1 MEWEFVAGGIESP
14 HVRKLLKDWTADEK
28 ALPTLAICGNSAPEN
43 VAAAL
48 YLPQPL
54 YDRQVPI
61 FVYQKETATILEIA
75 RRSSRYRSVYP
86 FGMMC
91 ESYDATLKQRIR
103 KAKRINYVYNHFTDA
118 KKAAKKAADELNEKF
133 DFKTFAAGFEIAD
146 WPDDKIDKYWND
158 QSLAFQWS
166 NIYAANAI
174 PAKLRSLGI
183 DPRQTP
189 LAGYRSLPS
198 ASAGRAGGGDGGP
211 CGTQPLERG
220 AAADGLPSGHH
231 SRTGAGERR
240 RRI

>member
-1 MEWEFVAGGIESP
+1 MGNSSQEASNRP
-14 HVRKLLKDWTADEK
+14 RAQTAQRLDGRRK

-146 WPDDKIDKYWND
+146 WPDDKIDQYWND

-183 DPRQTP
+183 DPAVRIRWT
-189 LAGYRSLPS
+189 
-198 ASAGRAGGGDGGP
+198 GREWNGGP

-231 SRTGAGERR
+231 SRAGAGERR